1 MVQVPLWLLDAS
13 RGLSTSFDGG
23 SIARGRV
30 YAQQGRVLALATSK
44 DGATVL
50 ATVRGR
56 GATYQVVIT
65 MRRPGARGRYTISSR
80 CSCPVGAGC
89 KHAVATILAASE
101 QAIAALP
108 DAQAPRVAPWEP
120 VFAALLDGRGATA
133 TPGPTAT
140 DDEVALQFS
149 WQGGGLPAKKAPIM
163 LRPVRRGRSGRW
175 VKTGI
180 SWQSVG
186 YAHNVPGAARRA
198 FEAILKAARGN
209 YSYYSSSAQLTLE
222 DLGRLAFPLLA
233 DANSAGIALLTDTPE
248 RPIILASQPATPYVE
263 IRRSDD
269 GAIALVASWRL
280 DDEVPNP
287 AATRAVGSPP
297 AMLLIDRPSPGD
309 LLLAATSPA
318 ADAATAL
325 LRAGTV
331 EVPAEDADRFLTTYY
346 PLLHD
351 RLAVES
357 PDGSVAPPLVLHP
370 RLVCEMTFAHATN
383 LELSWWFA
391 YGEGAAATRLPLR
404 PATPRDL
411 SRFAVTEA
419 SERLRRVTEEED
431 LLAAAVRIIE
441 PHLPGI
447 VWSHAP
453 GLPPRPYPGSGLSG
467 MQAMTF
473 ATQVAVALRET
484 AGIEVLTVGEVPDY
498 RQALEPPVVRLAL
511 GEGTADG
518 AGTDWFDLDVR
529 VEIDGEVVPFRPLF
543 SALALDEEWLL
554 LESGL
559 WFSLD
564 RPELH
569 RLRALIA
576 EARALSDRDGPMRI
590 NRWQAGLWD
599 ELTDIG
605 VIAAQSETWSRA
617 VAGLL
622 DPGSLG
628 PIEPPQQ
635 LAARLRPYQ
644 LEGYRWL
651 RYLWQAGL
659 GGILADDMGLGKTV
673 QALAAILAAR
683 GDAATPGDT
692 PGEQAEP
699 TTGSRDP
706 VLVVAPTSVI
716 GTWVDEAAK
725 FAPGL
730 RVVPVTETARRRG
743 SELATVRA
751 SADVVVTSYALVRI
765 EADDYQAQPWAA
777 VLLDEAQFVKNPR
790 GRTHQVIRTLPAPVK
805 IAMTGTPLENSLM
818 DLWALLAI
826 TAPGL
831 FPRAEVFAELYR
843 RPIESGSDPAALQR
857 LHRRLRPLMLR
868 RTKELVAPELP
879 PKQEQ
884 VVRVTLNHAHRA
896 AYDRRLHR
904 ERQRVLGLLDD
915 FEKNRIAIFS
925 SLTVL
930 RQLALSPALVDEE
943 GKAASAAPSAKIE
956 AFAEQVAQVA
966 AEGHRALVFSQFT
979 GFLRLVRDRL
989 DAEGIDYAYLDGRTR
1004 DRAARIAAW
1013 REGAAPVFL
1022 ISLKAGGFGLTLTE
1036 ADYVFVLDPWW
1047 NPAAES
1053 QAVDRTHRIG
1063 QDKTVLVYRLI
1074 AADTIEE
1081 KVLALQ
1087 ERKREL
1093 FTRVIDEGGA
1103 IDGMLT
1109 AEDIR
1114 GLLAP

>member
-1 MVQVPLWLLDAS
+1 MVQVPPWLLDVS
-13 RGLSTSFDGG
+13 RSLSSHFDSG
-23 SIARGRV
+23 SIARGRT

-44 DGATVL
+44 DGASVL

-65 MRRPGARGRYTISSR
+65 MRRPGARGRYTISTR

-101 QAIAALP
+101 QATAALP
-108 DAQAPRVAPWEP
+108 AAQAPRVAPWEP
-120 VFAALLDGRGATA
+120 IFAALLDGRGATA
-133 TPGPTAT
+133 TPGHAAT
-140 DDEVALQFS
+140 EDEVALQFS
-149 WQGGGLPAKKAPIM
+149 WQGGRFPAKKAPIM

-186 YAHNVPGAARRA
+186 YARNVSAAARRA

-209 YSYYSSSAQLTLE
+209 YSYYSSAQLTLE

-233 DANSAGIALLTDTPE
+233 DADAAGIALLTDTPE
-248 RPIILASQPATPYVE
+248 RPISLAPQPATPYVT
-263 IRRSDD
+263 IQRPDD
-269 GAIALVASWRL
+269 GGIALGASWRL
-280 DDEVPNP
+280 DGEVLRTGE
-287 AATRAVGSPP
+287 TRTVGSPP
-297 AMLLIDRPSPGD
+297 TMLLIDRSTQHPPG
-309 LLLAATSPA
+309 LMLAATSPA
-318 ADAATAL
+318 ADAVTAL

-331 EVPAEDADRFLTTYY
+331 EVPAADADRFLTTYY

-370 RLVCEMTFAHATN
+370 RLVCEMTFARATN
-383 LELSWWFA
+383 LELSWWFV
-391 YGEGAAATRLPLR
+391 YGEGAAAIRLPLR
-404 PATPRDL
+404 PASPRDL
-411 SRFAVTEA
+411 SRFAIADVAA

-473 ATQVAVALRET
+473 ATQVAAALREA

-605 VIAAQSETWSRA
+605 VVAAQSETWSRA
-617 VAGLL
+617 VSGLL

-659 GGILADDMGLGKTV
+659 GG
-673 QALAAILAAR
+673 
-683 GDAATPGDT
+683 
-692 PGEQAEP
+692 
-699 TTGSRDP
+699 
-706 VLVVAPTSVI
+706 
-716 GTWVDEAAK
+716 
-725 FAPGL
+725 
-730 RVVPVTETARRRG
+730 
-743 SELATVRA
+743 
-751 SADVVVTSYALVRI
+751 
-765 EADDYQAQPWAA
+765 
-777 VLLDEAQFVKNPR
+777 
-790 GRTHQVIRTLPAPVK
+790 
-805 IAMTGTPLENSLM
+805 
-818 DLWALLAI
+818 
-826 TAPGL
+826 
-831 FPRAEVFAELYR
+831 
-843 RPIESGSDPAALQR
+843 
-857 LHRRLRPLMLR
+857 
-868 RTKELVAPELP
+868 
-879 PKQEQ
+879 
-884 VVRVTLNHAHRA
+884 
-896 AYDRRLHR
+896 
-904 ERQRVLGLLDD
+904 
-915 FEKNRIAIFS
+915 
-925 SLTVL
+925 
-930 RQLALSPALVDEE
+930 
-943 GKAASAAPSAKIE
+943 
-956 AFAEQVAQVA
+956 
-966 AEGHRALVFSQFT
+966 
-979 GFLRLVRDRL
+979 
-989 DAEGIDYAYLDGRTR
+989 
-1004 DRAARIAAW
+1004 
-1013 REGAAPVFL
+1013 
-1022 ISLKAGGFGLTLTE
+1022 
-1036 ADYVFVLDPWW
+1036 
-1047 NPAAES
+1047 
-1053 QAVDRTHRIG
+1053 
-1063 QDKTVLVYRLI
+1063 
-1074 AADTIEE
+1074 
-1081 KVLALQ
+1081 
-1087 ERKREL
+1087 
-1093 FTRVIDEGGA
+1093 
-1103 IDGMLT
+1103 
-1109 AEDIR
+1109 
-1114 GLLAP
+1114 